1 MADGFCVQTN
11 RLATRFS
18 GMGSQ
23 PTILVVEDDSDV
35 RGLLS
40 EILLDAGYNV
50 ITMRTADDALPVI
63 ESDRPIDL
71 LFTDILMPGQL
82 NGIDL
87 AKATHRLRP
96 TLPIV
101 FTTAYGDTDLF
112 RREGIAESRILNK
125 PYLPGQIEEEVAA
138 ALGAAA

>member
-11 RLATRFS
+11 RLAARFS

>member
-11 RLATRFS
+11 CLATRFS